1 MKDWNVWVCRG
12 GRSLVIGKVSKQS
25 EPLARCAALSRY
37 GATDEEVA
45 SGEVRSVENAIL
57 PEDDFG
63 VSIA

>member
-12 GRSLVIGKVSKQS
+12 GRSLVIGKVSEQS